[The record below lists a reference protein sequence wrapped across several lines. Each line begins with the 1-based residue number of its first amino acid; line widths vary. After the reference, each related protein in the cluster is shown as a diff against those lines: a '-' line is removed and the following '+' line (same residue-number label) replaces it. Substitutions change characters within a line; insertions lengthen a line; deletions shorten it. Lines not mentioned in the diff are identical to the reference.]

1 LLFIYIDN
9 KMQKY
14 KLTVLNEYG
23 EVINTHYFKSL
34 KHLNLF
40 LPDVEYHQLRT
51 IYQQSKKQSKFLHP
65 HIQRLYDQFRISSK
79 IEDIDLN
86 FLQLI
91 NH

>member
-1 LLFIYIDN
+1 MLFTRE
-9 KMQKY
+9 
-14 KLTVLNEYG
+14 KLFEFK
-23 EVINTHYFKSL
+23 EFVI
-34 KHLNLF
+34 
-40 LPDVEYHQLRT
+40 EYHQLRT